1 MRKWARTIAALIEEL
16 PLAYQPELPD
26 LVWFRRIFLYGL
38 GLLNSHEMPS
48 ELAGSETVDRRWRRL
63 AIIEHLTVVNRE
75 ANLSSASLKGHPA
88 I

>member
-1 MRKWARTIAALIEEL
+1 MIIFIGCEQV
-16 PLAYQPELPD
+16 Y
-26 LVWFRRIFLYGL
+26 LV
-38 GLLNSHEMPS
+38 EMPS

-75 ANLSSASLKGHPA
+75 VNLFSASLKGRPA